1 MRGNRAAF
9 PLSVGLAASLTA
21 SLAVSLLLSG
31 CNADN
36 GPAAIDE
43 PPSIAGEHLLAAPPP
58 NWIRTFAMNEGG
70 VRLVE
75 FIPAESDP
83 EQWTDKISF
92 ESFTGGGSDAL
103 GDELPDP
110 IRLVRNI
117 AKQRERA
124 CDGAED
130 YNTFSGLENNY
141 PTSVRLLLCHRNRE
155 TGRGEITMLKTV
167 QGNRDFYVIQR
178 TRFVEPYVDQ
188 PLAPMSNDEM
198 GLWSLYFRS
207 ITVCDDTLPEHPC
220 PAPQTPSQSQDQEA
234 G

>member
-1 MRGNRAAF
+1 MRGARAAL
-9 PLSVGLAASLTA
+9 PLSVGLTA
-21 SLAVSLLLSG
+21 SLAASLAASLLLSG
-31 CNADN
+31 CNADG

-43 PPSIAGEHLLAAPPP
+43 PPLSAGEHLLAAPPP
-58 NWIRTFAMNEGG
+58 NWIRSFEMNEAG

-75 FIPAESDP
+75 FIPAESDL

-92 ESFTGGGSDAL
+92 ESFKGGGSDAL

-124 CDGAED
+124 CDGAAD
-130 YNTFSGLENNY
+130 FNTFSGLENNY
-141 PTSVRLLLCHRNRE
+141 PTSVRLLLCHRNKE

-167 QGNRDFYVIQR
+167 QGNSDFYVIQR
-178 TRFVEPYVDQ
+178 TRLVEPYVDQ

-207 ITVCDDTLPEHPC
+207 ITVCDNTLPEHPC
-220 PAPQTPSQSQDQEA
+220 PAPQSQSQDQEA